1 MNQFKIKDQEEAL
14 VGSLVIA
21 FAVILLMVDI
31 AKILLVI
38 GLFVYGTYR
47 LKQGVEVE
55 HGSADT
61 NKSGQKNKETLL

>member
-1 MNQFKIKDQEEAL
+1 MNKINIKDQEETL
-14 VGSLVIA
+14 MGGLFIA
-21 FAVILLMVDI
+21 IAVIILMVEI

-38 GLFVYGTYR
+38 GLFAYGTYR